1 MELINPDGDPAA
13 PRVALVTGGAAG
25 IGLACADTLAEQ
37 GHRVAITHHSSS
49 PPSGHLAV
57 PCDVTDPAQVDAAFA
72 QIQDQ
77 LGAPEILVSNA
88 GITRDNLALRMK
100 EADFTDVV
108 DANLSGAWRVAQR
121 AIKSMSKA
129 RFGRIVFISSV
140 VGFSGNAGQANY
152 AASKAGLLGLAR
164 SLARE
169 YASRN
174 ITVNVI
180 APGPIQT
187 AMLDKLSEKQLDE
200 IVGSVPLGR
209 CGTPAD
215 VAAVVGFLASESAGY
230 ITGAVIPVDGGMAMG
245 L

>member
-1 MELINPDGDPAA
+1 VGIIDSETAANPR
-13 PRVALVTGGAAG
+13 RVALVTGGAAG
-25 IGLACADTLAEQ
+25 IGLACADALASQ
-37 GHRVAITHHSSS
+37 GCQVAITYRSS
-49 PPSGHLAV
+49 PPPAQYLAV
-57 PCDVTDPAQVDAAFA
+57 RCDVTSAQEVDAAFREVE
-72 QIQDQ
+72 DK

-88 GITRDNLALRMK
+88 GITRDSLMLRMK

-108 DANLSGAWRVAQR
+108 DANLSGAWRVVNR
-121 AIKSMSKA
+121 ALKAMSRA

-140 VGFSGNAGQANY
+140 VGFTGNAGQSNY

-164 SLARE
+164 SLAQE

-174 ITVNVI
+174 ICANVV

-187 AMLDKLSEKQLDE
+187 AMLDKLSPKQLEE
-200 IVGSVPLGR
+200 IVGAVPLGR

-215 VAAVVGFLASESAGY
+215 VAAVVGFLASEAASY
-230 ITGAVIPVDGGMAMG
+230 ITGAVIPVDGGLGMG